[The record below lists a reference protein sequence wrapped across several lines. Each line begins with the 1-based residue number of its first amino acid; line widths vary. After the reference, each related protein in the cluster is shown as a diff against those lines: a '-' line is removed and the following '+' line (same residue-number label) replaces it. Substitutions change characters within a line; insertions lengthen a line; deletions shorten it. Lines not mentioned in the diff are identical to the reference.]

1 MKRPD
6 SFLRRERVRT
16 ATAARHQR
24 DDRDNTP
31 NRYRDSSPPTA
42 ACRLL
47 HVGQSTEPGRDDQRA
62 PRAAVPFP
70 GMGSDLRLR
79 DYVGADRDRIV
90 ANLLEWLQIPSISAH
105 PERASDV
112 RASGA
117 FCAGLLDAAGLEH
130 VELLETDGGPAAYG
144 DWLHAGPGAPTVLVL
159 SLIHI

>member
-47 HVGQSTEPGRDDQRA
+47 HVGQSTEPGRNDQRA

-90 ANLLEWLQIPSISAH
+90 ANLLEARRLGMLRNGANVVLYAH
-105 PERASDV
+105 
-112 RASGA
+112 G
-117 FCAGLLDAAGLEH
+117 AGLTRYGAALR
-130 VELLETDGGPAAYG
+130 
-144 DWLHAGPGAPTVLVL
+144 WQPTG
-159 SLIHI
+159 